1 MTWERKLKNLLSRL
15 RKDEVVER
23 FINYWLEKLEAEHVA
38 EGIRRGPE
46 YTAEWLAN
54 FLHFNN
60 PTVRFIIM
68 LHWSEIS
75 AYLSKVE
82 NVYKVLARKPEIK
95 KLLDTP
101 QGRIWLNKTVELLYW
116 KLYNLVKNG

>member
-1 MTWERKLKNLLSRL
+1 MTWIEKLRSLQSKWK
-15 RKDEVVER
+15 KDEVVEK
-23 FINYWLEKLEAEHVA
+23 FINYWLEKLEPEHVA

-46 YTAEWLAN
+46 ATAEWLAN
-54 FLHFNN
+54 FLHFDN

-82 NVYKVLARKPEIK
+82 NVYNVLARKPEIK

-101 QGRIWLNKTVELLYW
+101 QGRMWLNKTVELLYW